1 MPHKTFTSAWS
12 ADRPAF
18 GGWVMTG
25 SPHTVSI
32 FAGAGYDYICVDTQH
47 ALIDENA
54 AALLI
59 GPLVVSS
66 IAALVRVSKNEPEMI
81 GKVFDAGADGVIVPQ
96 VDTGEE
102 AAAAVAASLYP
113 PRGVRSMGP
122 MRSEMG
128 RAITEL
134 ENRASVF
141 AMVES
146 RDAVEN
152 VEMICS
158 TAGLA
163 GIYVG
168 PLDLA
173 VSCEK
178 PAFCAYFDPP
188 DPEIAAMIEH
198 VGAVARSHGIVAGV
212 HAGTTE
218 MAAYWADRGFR
229 LITLGADV
237 QMLAEGAAR
246 DLERAR
252 ANELAR
258 AG

>member
-1 MPHKTFTSAWS
+1 
-12 ADRPAF
+12 
-18 GGWVMTG
+18 MTG
-25 SPHTVSI
+25 SPHTVSL
-32 FAGAGYDYICVDTQH
+32 FAGAGYDYVCVDTQH
-47 ALIDENA
+47 TLIDENA

-59 GPLVVSS
+59 GPLVASP

-102 AAAAVAASLYP
+102 AAAAVAAALYP

-122 MRSEMG
+122 MRFEMG
-128 RAITEL
+128 RAIDEL
-134 ENRASVF
+134 EGRASVF

-146 RDAVEN
+146 REAIEN
-152 VEMICS
+152 AEAICS
-158 TAGLA
+158 TPGLA

-188 DPEIAAMIEH
+188 DPEIADMIEH
-198 VGAVARSHGIVAGV
+198 VGAVARSHGIVAGA
-212 HAGTTE
+212 HAGTTG

-229 LITLGADV
+229 MITLAADV
-237 QMLAEGAAR
+237 QMLAECAAR
-246 DLERAR
+246 DLEHAR
-252 ANELAR
+252 AHELGR
-258 AG
+258 GG